1 MTQVLCTSC
10 TQCSFYT
17 GDSCFAGRFEAF
29 GDKVSLGPD
38 GRHIIHGI
46 CNLYNQDDGD
56 MEEILIKRKRDIS
69 LAVSFM
75 VIHEGTDLDQLL
87 VTVKSILKSD
97 HNEKTELKIVCMDL
111 STFQMQAAYDAVGE
125 LCFGKLKFSMV
136 DRVDKAE
143 DPRLIL
149 TNAMKKMKNSFV
161 IVVNSGKEVY
171 PTLNH
176 TVNYLI
182 NDKLTDLGL
191 LEQFDRDFYGCMMSV
206 AQAVGWFAFE
216 DLGVKLKH
224 LVKEVVLI

>member
-1 MTQVLCTSC
+1 L
-10 TQCSFYT
+10 

-29 GDKVSLGPD
+29 GDKVGLGPD
-38 GRHIIHGI
+38 GKHVVHGI

-69 LAVSFM
+69 LAVSFL
-75 VIHEGTDLDQLL
+75 VNHEGTDLEQLL
-87 VTVKSILKSD
+87 VTVRSILKSD
-97 HNEKTELKIVCMDL
+97 FTEKTELKIVCMDL

-136 DRVDKAE
+136 DRVDKDE

-161 IVVNSGKEVY
+161 IVVASGKEVY

-176 TVNYLI
+176 TVNYLV
-182 NDKLTDLGL
+182 NEKLTNLGL
-191 LEQFDRDFYGCMMSV
+191 LDQHNHDFYGCMISV

-224 LVKEVVLI
+224 FVKEVVVI